1 MFLNSIEQVEIDF
14 DEFQCPK
21 DVQWLDFDVWLT
33 EIAYESRLL
42 SGREN
47 LILQSNSHHS
57 SLKVSP

>member
-1 MFLNSIEQVEIDF
+1 MFLNSIEGVGVDF

-42 SGREN
+42 SGRE
-47 LILQSNSHHS
+47 
-57 SLKVSP
+57 